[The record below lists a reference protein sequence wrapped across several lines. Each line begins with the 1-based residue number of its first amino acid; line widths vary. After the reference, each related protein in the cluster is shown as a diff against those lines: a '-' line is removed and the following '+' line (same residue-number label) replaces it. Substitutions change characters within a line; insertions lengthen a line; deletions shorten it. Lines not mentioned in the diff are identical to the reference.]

1 MTSTVFVK
9 FSYEDRVSEEVPIQV
24 ELDLTNNT
32 NREKLMNRLLKSN
45 PNITEVTLLSWIMK
59 LQITEIEFD
68 LTDDCDEY
76 IDTELLQDQLQSVY
90 IGQFWNVD
98 DDLELV
104 DLISDKSGW
113 CVNSINYKEI
123 KWTLHLEHWDITMCQ

>member
-24 ELDLTNNT
+24 ELDLSKNS
-32 NREKLMNRLLKSN
+32 NRRKLMNRLLKSN
-45 PNITEVTLLSWIMK
+45 PNITEIALLSWIMK
-59 LQITEIEFD
+59 LQITDIEFD

-123 KWTLHLEHWDITMCQ
+123 KWTLHLEHWDVMMWQ